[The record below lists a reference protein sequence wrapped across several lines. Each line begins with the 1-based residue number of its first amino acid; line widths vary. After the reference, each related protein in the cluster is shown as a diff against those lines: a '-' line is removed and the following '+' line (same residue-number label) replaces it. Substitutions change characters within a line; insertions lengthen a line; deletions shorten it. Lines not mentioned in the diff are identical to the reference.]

1 MSPTQTESPLSTD
14 QQGPAVIDSM
24 DDREFRAL
32 LDWFMCSDPWPV
44 EGGDSHDLMSDW
56 LNRAAKSR
64 GYKDWVEAFHR
75 APGRDPIGD
84 KLRSLPVLG
93 TLYIDDPHDPRNK
106 ELKL

>member
-1 MSPTQTESPLSTD
+1 MESSSVNRSNF
-14 QQGPAVIDSM
+14 VIDEM

-44 EGGDSHDLMSDW
+44 DGGDSHDLMSNW
-56 LNRAAKSR
+56 LDRASKSR
-64 GYKDWVEAFHR
+64 GYTDWVEAYHR
-75 APGRDPIGD
+75 APTPDAPRAPDPIGD
-84 KLRSLPVLG
+84 KLRSLPVIG